1 MNIIAKKSKKVG
13 LIDGKFYPCPE
24 TPNCVST
31 QSTDEQHKIEPIIYE
46 LTQEEA
52 IAKIVGIINS
62 MKRTII
68 ITQTEDYV
76 YAEFKSKLFKFV
88 DDVEFYFD
96 DKEKK
101 IHFKSASRV
110 GRNDFGVNR
119 KRMENI
125 RKKFLID

>member
-62 MKRTII
+62 MKRTTIS
-68 ITQTEDYV
+68 TQTED
-76 YAEFKSKLFKFV
+76 
-88 DDVEFYFD
+88 
-96 DKEKK
+96 
-101 IHFKSASRV
+101 
-110 GRNDFGVNR
+110 
-119 KRMENI
+119 
-125 RKKFLID
+125 

>member
-1 MNIIAKKSKKVG
+1 MNFIAKKSKKVG
-13 LIDGKFYPCPE
+13 VIDGKFYPCPE

-62 MKRTII
+62 MKRIII

-76 YAEFKSKLFKFV
+76 HAEFKSKLFKFV

-96 DKEKK
+96 DDEKI

-110 GRNDFGVNR
+110 GRSDLGVNR
-119 KRMENI
+119 KRMEDI
-125 RKKFLID
+125 RKNFLMD